1 MNTNS
6 ILPTVKRLFRL
17 RKFQFA
23 LVALIL
29 VAVLPVVVRSE
40 YIVGNVFTLMIIFAL
55 YASSWNLLAYSGQG
69 SLGHA
74 AFLGIGGLASA
85 LLAIKL
91 EVPPIIGLFVGGLI
105 SAGIGFLIGLAC
117 VRLKAWFLAMVTFGF
132 AVIAVTIVSQFD
144 NIFGAKIGFPT
155 PSIVPQGVPFF
166 YFTLIITTISIAA
179 IYIIMKSKWGLAF
192 KAIHENELEAKMI
205 GINTAKYRLL
215 AFVISTFFAGLA
227 GCLLS
232 ESQLFISTDIFK
244 IDNSFLPLIMAVVG
258 GLGTLEGP
266 IIGAIVITS
275 IEKFAPVAYPLLEP
289 LNPLFRGVTNVGPAL
304 TFVGLGLFLIV
315 VVIFLP
321 KGLTSL
327 FRKGYDYLREDTS
340 KMKKEKEKKKE
351 KTFTDKLR
359 SLKKSIIS
367 RV

>member
-1 MNTNS
+1 MDFKA
-6 ILPTVKRLFRL
+6 ILATFVKSFRL

-23 LVALIL
+23 IATLAFVAIL
-29 VAVLPVVVRSE
+29 PLFVSNE
-40 YIVGNVFTLMIIFAL
+40 YYVGVFTTMIIFAL
-55 YASSWNLLAYSGQG
+55 YASSWNILAYSGQG

-74 AFLGIGGLASA
+74 AFLGIGGFASA

-91 EVPPIIGLFVGGLI
+91 GVPPIIGLFVGGLI
-105 SAGIGFLIGLAC
+105 SAGIGFLVGLAC

-144 NIFGAKIGFPT
+144 DIFGGIIGFAT

-166 YFTLIITTISIAA
+166 YATLAITTVSIAA
-179 IYIIMKSKWGLAF
+179 IYLVMKSKWGLAF

-215 AFVISTFFAGLA
+215 AFVISTFFAGIA
-227 GCLLS
+227 GCLLT

-266 IIGAIVITS
+266 IVGSIIITS
-275 IEKFAPVAYPLLEP
+275 IDKFAPIAYPLLQP
-289 LNPLFRGVTNVGPAL
+289 LSPLFPGVTNVGPAL
-304 TFVGLGLFLIV
+304 TLVGLGIFLIL

-321 KGLTSL
+321 KGITSL
-327 FRKGYDYLREDTS
+327 LHKLYDYLREGET
-340 KMKKEKEKKKE
+340 KKGEEK
-351 KTFTDKLR
+351 
-359 SLKKSIIS
+359 
-367 RV
+367 